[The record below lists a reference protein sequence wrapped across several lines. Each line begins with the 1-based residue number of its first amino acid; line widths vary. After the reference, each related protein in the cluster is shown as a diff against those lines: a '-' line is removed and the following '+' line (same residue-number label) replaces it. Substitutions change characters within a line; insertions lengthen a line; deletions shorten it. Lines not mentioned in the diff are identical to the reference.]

1 MRQFG
6 LFFRAKQACNV
17 RLGTGII
24 KNLVEFANSAH
35 QQLTALTTIF
45 IVRTI
50 SRLPIRMADSFACVS
65 PHP

>member
-6 LFFRAKQACNV
+6 LFSRAKQACNV

-35 QQLTALTTIF
+35 QQLTALTTIS
-45 IVRTI
+45 IVKTLGRLP
-50 SRLPIRMADSFACVS
+50 SRLTESFACLS
-65 PHP
+65 LHA